1 MFSHFNTY
9 EYPASGHRPLKTACT
24 ALTTSP
30 YRCNLSIDY
39 ICKEPSYESIFQN
52 YGCRIQS
59 HAGGLASRNGNLSPD
74 YPRARTDRGLS
85 PKTVY
90 TLIGRLVEKG
100 ALEISRTQG
109 RTHWYAAA
117 VTREDYRRFAS
128 GTLLERLYD
137 NSIKNM
143 VACFIKDRQ
152 ITKEELQQLRQLL
165 DEDSSDE

>member
-1 MFSHFNTY
+1 MNPSSKITDA
-9 EYPASGHRPLKTACT
+9 EYKIMQVVWLLGTA
-24 ALTTSP
+24 TSAQ
-30 YRCNLSIDY
+30 I
-39 ICKEPSYESIFQN
+39 
-52 YGCRIQS
+52 IQELGQTE
-59 HAGGLASRNGNLSPD
+59 AW
-74 YPRARTDRGLS
+74 S

-100 ALEISRTQG
+100 ALEVSRTQG
-109 RTHWYAAA
+109 RTHWYTAA

-152 ITKEELQQLRQLL
+152 ITKEEIQQLRQLL
-165 DEDSSDE
+165 DEEPSDE

>member
-1 MFSHFNTY
+1 MNPSSKITDA
-9 EYPASGHRPLKTACT
+9 EYKVMQVVWLLGTA
-24 ALTTSP
+24 TSAQ
-30 YRCNLSIDY
+30 I
-39 ICKEPSYESIFQN
+39 
-52 YGCRIQS
+52 IQELEQTE
-59 HAGGLASRNGNLSPD
+59 AW
-74 YPRARTDRGLS
+74 S

-109 RTHWYAAA
+109 RAHWYAAA

>member
-1 MFSHFNTY
+1 MNPSSKITDA
-9 EYPASGHRPLKTACT
+9 EYKVMQVVWLLGTA
-24 ALTTSP
+24 TSAQ
-30 YRCNLSIDY
+30 I
-39 ICKEPSYESIFQN
+39 
-52 YGCRIQS
+52 IQELEQTE
-59 HAGGLASRNGNLSPD
+59 AW
-74 YPRARTDRGLS
+74 S

-152 ITKEELQQLRQLL
+152 ITKEEIQQLRQLL